1 MAAQTI
7 AELTE
12 QFAQA
17 VTPPPAGDPLVDIRN
32 QELQIK
38 AMDSQRKGE
47 EFQQKQK
54 MEQEQERNDTL
65 IAQQRIDIQEN
76 ALSDKTRIAENRI
89 RTQREIAVLNAR
101 SKGQRP

>member
-1 MAAQTI
+1 
-7 AELTE
+7 
-12 QFAQA
+12 
-17 VTPPPAGDPLVDIRN
+17 
-32 QELQIK
+32 
-38 AMDSQRKGE
+38 MDSQRKGD

>member
-1 MAAQTI
+1 
-7 AELTE
+7 
-12 QFAQA
+12 
-17 VTPPPAGDPLVDIRN
+17 
-32 QELQIK
+32 
-38 AMDSQRKGE
+38 MDSQRKGE